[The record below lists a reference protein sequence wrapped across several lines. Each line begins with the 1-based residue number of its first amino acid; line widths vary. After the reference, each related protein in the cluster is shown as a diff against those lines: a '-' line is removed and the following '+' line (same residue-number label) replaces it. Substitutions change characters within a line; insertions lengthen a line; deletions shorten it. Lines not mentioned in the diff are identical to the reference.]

1 MYNPVGMATNRTCF
15 QPNFEKK
22 SLIESLMVS
31 FTVSLTVSLI
41 ASLIV
46 SLTLYLTV
54 SRMVIL
60 RASTIDELN
69 S

>member
-1 MYNPVGMATNRTCF
+1 MNKPMGMAIIKTCF
-15 QPNFEKK
+15 KVIFEAR
-22 SLIESLMVS
+22 SLIVSLMVS

-41 ASLIV
+41 ASFMV
-46 SLTLYLTV
+46 SFTLYLTV

-60 RASTIDELN
+60 RASTTDELN